1 MEPLTGQIALVT
13 GASQGIG
20 KAIALALAA
29 QGATL
34 CLVGRKVE
42 ALQAVADSVGS
53 NRLRARSYRAD
64 LTRDE
69 DIQQLAESLTRDF
82 GHLDILVHCAGMIF
96 LGPLERAPVAEFDAQ
111 FRANVRASYAL
122 TQALLPL
129 LRARRGQIVFI
140 NSSVGLQARGGVGQF
155 AATQH
160 ALKAIADS
168 LREEIN
174 AEGLRVLSV
183 FPGRTATPRQK
194 VIHEI
199 EGKTYHPELLMQPED
214 VASVVIN
221 ALGLPRSAEVTD
233 ISMRSLI
240 KSY

>member
-20 KAIALALAA
+20 KAITLGLAA
-29 QGATL
+29 QGATV

-42 ALQAVADSVGS
+42 ALEAVADSVGS
-53 NRLRARSYRAD
+53 NALRARSYRAD

-69 DIQQLAESLTRDF
+69 DIQQLAESLTRDC
-82 GHLDILVHCAGMIF
+82 GRVDILVHCAGVICQ
-96 LGPLERAPVAEFDAQ
+96 GPLERAPVEEFDAQ
-111 FRANVRASYAL
+111 YRANVHAPYVL
-122 TQALLPL
+122 TQTLLPL
-129 LRARRGQIVFI
+129 LRVRRGQIVFI
-140 NSSVGLQARGGVGQF
+140 NSSVGLQARGDVGQF

-174 AEGLRVLSV
+174 AEGVRVLSV
-183 FPGRTATPRQK
+183 FPGRTATPRQAA
-194 VIHEI
+194 IHQM
-199 EGKTYHPELLMQPED
+199 EGKTYHPDLLMQPED
-214 VASVVIN
+214 VAAMVIH
-221 ALGLPRSAEVTD
+221 ALRLPRTAEVTE
-233 ISMRSLI
+233 IRMRPLV